1 MNTQVEKAGGRP
13 SKGIDRN
20 KVIAHSLR
28 QFARL
33 PGLPD
38 TKKGVRSY
46 QSHVKSDPWLP
57 LLFVV
62 CFVLPTL
69 GGAIFYG
76 LIASD
81 RFVTEAQFAIRPT
94 LGTADKATP
103 DTVGTNAGVIK
114 ATVAQETLIA
124 QEYIHSRP
132 LVEAVAAELP
142 IRDWFGRDSIDM
154 FSRFSPEKPVEK
166 FLKYWKR
173 RVDVDVESASGIMS
187 LTVEAFDPDESLAIT
202 KAVMADTERMLN
214 DLSMRSRQDALDVSA
229 RVLKLAEEREAQAN
243 AALNDLRNR
252 EGVLDVVKSNTATIK
267 AMSELRDS
275 RTKLAIQLAVLQRDL
290 GPQSRSIID
299 LKQQIA
305 DLDANIAK
313 VRQQLAGTAPTEK
326 RRLSD
331 ALTRF
336 EDLEHERENA
346 EKYHRDV
353 QLAYDRA
360 RIVAQQQV
368 VALVPIVEPVK
379 AGSSTEPRRILMTSL
394 VTAGAAVLFAA
405 AMFTRRMITS

>member
-94 LGTADKATP
+94 VGTADKATP

-173 RVDVDVESASGIMS
+173 RVDVESASGIMS

>member
-1 MNTQVEKAGGRP
+1 MNMQVEKASGRP
-13 SKGIDRN
+13 LKGIDRN
-20 KVIAHSLR
+20 TVIAQSLR

-57 LLFVV
+57 ILFVV

-69 GGAIFYG
+69 GGAIYYG

-81 RFVTEAQFAIRPT
+81 RYVTEARFAVRPT
-94 LGTADKATP
+94 VGTTDKATP
-103 DTVGTNAGVIK
+103 DSVGTNAGVIK
-114 ATVAQETLIA
+114 ATIAQETLIA

-132 LVEAVAAELP
+132 MVETIAAELP
-142 IRDWFGRDSIDM
+142 IREWYGRDSIDM
-154 FSRFSPEKPVEK
+154 FSGFNPDKPVEK
-166 FLKYWKR
+166 FLRYWKR

-187 LTVEAFDPDESLAIT
+187 LYVEAFDPDESLAIT
-202 KAVMADTERMLN
+202 KAIMAETERMLN

-229 RVLKLAEEREAQAN
+229 RVLRAADEREAKAS

-252 EGVLDVVKSNTATIK
+252 EGVLDVIKSNTATIK
-267 AMSELRDS
+267 SVSELRDS
-275 RTKLAIQLAVLQRDL
+275 RTKLAVQLSVLQRDL
-290 GPQSRSIID
+290 GPQARSIID
-299 LKQQIA
+299 LKQQIN

-313 VRQQLAGTAPTEK
+313 VQQQLAGTAPTEK

-368 VALVPIVEPVK
+368 VALAPIVEPIK
-379 AGSSTEPRRILMTSL
+379 AGSSTEPRRVLMMSI
-394 VTAGAAVLFAA
+394 VTAAAAVLFAA
-405 AMFTRRMITS
+405 AVFIRRVLMN